1 MFSVWISKEDGYYF
15 ECISL
20 INKIFS
26 ELQKRNYLSP
36 ELYSKI
42 KPAIDEINKDFLS
55 KDLSS
60 AYLASVCDISESYL
74 KKLFKK
80 KFGVPPKRYI
90 IQKKINYACELLLLG
105 RYSINQIAEL
115 CNFSD
120 VYYFSKQFKEQMGV
134 SLQNI
139 LKSTNLKIRFVL
151 FASRRGFVVYLN
163 KSNAFI
169 ITFPLPSLF
178 CSISYFSEEAVK
190 ISSVSIAT
198 SYFGVE
204 YFNLFPLHQLKERLQ
219 YRYMKRSCIFHFR

>member
-169 ITFPLPSLF
+169 ITFPLPSSF
-178 CSISYFSEEAVK
+178 CSIS
-190 ISSVSIAT
+190 
-198 SYFGVE
+198 
-204 YFNLFPLHQLKERLQ
+204 
-219 YRYMKRSCIFHFR
+219 